1 MTNKLHID
9 LTHGSIF
16 KKMLLYALPLM
27 ATNIL
32 QVFFHSA
39 DVFVLGLCLDGDLGD
54 LAMAAVGANGTLINF
69 ITGLFI
75 GVSMGTNVLVAKY
88 LGAKNQE
95 KMQKNVGMAILF
107 PLLAGAIIF
116 LIGFFGAR
124 TFLTWLKVEENIM
137 EMAVKYLQIYSIG
150 FPLTLLY
157 NFTSAVLR
165 GVGDTVKPLIFL
177 IISGVTNVC
186 FNLIFVLLFG
196 LDVEGVAL
204 ATIISQGLSATLCII
219 SLLKTK
225 EMYRLKPKN
234 IKIYPEELKEIL
246 RIGVPMGVQSMLFSI
261 ANLSIQSCIN
271 GFGEYATAGN
281 SVASSIDNMLYH
293 VIHAFALTL
302 LTFSGQNYGAGNY
315 DRIVNARKTAI
326 LLELTFG
333 LLAGLIML
341 LLSKIL
347 VPVLA
352 SNSETIYYAQKRLTI
367 MGLAYFMCGIMDCY
381 SCSMRGVGRS
391 FSSMI
396 ISLFGACVLRL
407 VWIEILKM
415 IPAIYTIEAI
425 YITWPMSWIITII
438 IYIFVTKSVFKKV
451 KAELQDNKESLE
463 NVIGE

>member
-1 MTNKLHID
+1 MTKKMNID

-39 DVFVLGLCLDGDLGD
+39 DVFVLGLCLEGDLGD
-54 LAMAAVGANGTLINF
+54 LAMGAVGANGTLITL

-95 KMQKNVGMAILF
+95 KVQKNVGMAILF
-107 PLLAGAIIF
+107 PILAGILIF
-116 LIGFFGAR
+116 FIGFFGAR
-124 TFLTWLKVEENIM
+124 TFLTWLKVDQKM
-137 EMAVKYLQIYSIG
+137 LDMAVKYLQIYSLG
-150 FPLTLLY
+150 FPFTLLY

-165 GVGDTVKPLIFL
+165 GAGDTVRPLIFL
-177 IISGVTNVC
+177 VISGITNII
-186 FNLIFVLLFG
+186 FNLVFVMFLG
-196 LDVEGVAL
+196 MDVEGVAL
-204 ATIISQGLSATLCII
+204 ATIISQGLSSALCII

-225 EMYRLKPKN
+225 ESYRLNPKY
-234 IKIYPEELKEIL
+234 IKIYPEELKEVL

-261 ANLSIQSCIN
+261 ANLSIQSCVN
-271 GFGEYATAGN
+271 GFGKYATAGN
-281 SVASSIDNMLYH
+281 SVATSIDNILYH

-315 DRIVNARKTAI
+315 DRLVKARKTAFI
-326 LLELTFG
+326 LELTFG
-333 LLAGLIML
+333 FCAGIIML
-341 LLSKIL
+341 LLCKVL
-347 VPVLA
+347 VPILA
-352 SNSETIYYAQKRLTI
+352 DNPETIFYAQKRLNI
-367 MGLAYFMCGIMDCY
+367 MGFTYFICGIMDCY

-391 FSSMI
+391 FSAMI

-425 YITWPMSWIITII
+425 YITWPISWIITII
-438 IYIFVTKSVFKKV
+438 IYVFVTRSVFKKV
-451 KAELQDNKESLE
+451 KIELQDKKESLANE
-463 NVIGE
+463 LSE